1 MVLERAVTSRR
12 TNLSAG
18 TFFRS
23 FDWLLFLT
31 ALILTGYGLAMIYSA
46 THGDSSAGDALL
58 YVRNQL
64 IGLGLGLVV
73 GIGLSLLDFE
83 RLIGWQK
90 YIYGFMVL
98 LLIVTLFIGTGRND
112 AHRWI
117 ALPFFE
123 LQSAELAKLLLI
135 VTLSA
140 FLAEGLELRGRFRF
154 VLLAVGYVAVPTLLV
169 YLEPD
174 LGTSLVLVA
183 ILSATL
189 LAWGIRWSHLA
200 VLAGAGAALVV
211 MVLRGLPAM
220 GINLLKDYQIQRLL
234 VFLNPE
240 HDLSGEGYQ
249 LMQSRI
255 AVASGMYTGKGYMQ
269 GTQTHLN
276 FLPEH
281 HTDFIFAVIG
291 EELGFVGAILL
302 LALYV
307 VLIWR
312 VLRIAG
318 RSTNMYGTLIGAGVA
333 GALVFQVF
341 VNVGMTIGIMPVT
354 GIPLPFM
361 SYGSASLVVFWMAIG
376 LLESIQVRSLAAQFN
391 KRISPG
397 L

>member
-1 MVLERAVTSRR
+1 MVLERATAFRR
-12 TNLSAG
+12 TSLSPG
-18 TFFRS
+18 VFFRS

-31 ALILTGYGLAMIYSA
+31 ALVLTGYGMAMIYSA
-46 THGDSSAGDALL
+46 THGDSSAGDALV

-64 IGLGLGLVV
+64 VGLGLGLVA

-83 RLIGWQK
+83 RLLGWQK

-98 LLIVTLFIGTGRND
+98 LLVVTLFIGSGRND

-117 ALPFFE
+117 ALPFFD

-140 FLAEGLELRGRFRF
+140 FLAEGLELRGRFRY

-183 ILSATL
+183 ILVATL
-189 LAWGIRWSHLA
+189 LAWGIRWGHLA
-200 VLAGAGAALVV
+200 ALAGAGVAMMVL
-211 MVLRGLPAM
+211 VLRGLPAL
-220 GINLLKDYQIQRLL
+220 GINLLKEYQVQRLL

-240 HDLSGEGYQ
+240 RDLTGEGYQ

-302 LALYV
+302 LALYLL
-307 VLIWR
+307 LIWR

-318 RSTNMYGTLIGAGVA
+318 RSKSMYGTLIGAGVA
-333 GALVFQVF
+333 GAIVFQVF

-354 GIPLPFM
+354 GIPLPLL

-391 KRISPG
+391 KRIPPG
-397 L
+397 V